1 MKKLFT
7 LLLLFT
13 IIKISTAQT
22 TPPTRSWDGGGDG
35 TLWTDNKNWVGDTL
49 PVAGDIVDFSA
60 KTATITGTIPI
71 TITALRLNLG
81 AKVTFLTNFKIDG
94 AASDQHALNV
104 GVASTLTLGNDTNPY
119 TFEIATNDTRNG
131 LSVFAAFDSAVIN
144 IAKVAT
150 LNLNRSNNALNIAA
164 PRTIVN
170 NNGTINI
177 ASTAKNGIRSSGFIN
192 NNGSINIGAVTTD
205 GIFILNNTFTNG
217 ATGKINIQKPA
228 DDGVEVAGGSG
239 KFINKGLIEGVL
251 ADAANTTRHLIQV
264 GSVDSVGVFEN
275 EGTIKANGGIS
286 TTARA
291 IMIYEKGVMNN
302 TGLIESQAGNPGA
315 NIYSRNE
322 MTNGKNGVIKLINSV
337 ININKGK
344 FTNNGYITKT
354 GGSAG
359 VNSSD
364 STATVIINNGFYR
377 YDSTGVF
384 HSGKTVFTDNGL
396 RLNAGN
402 ARVRVD
408 ANKQCS
414 ADIANVD
421 YEWFIDGKSYGKAT
435 SAGLL
440 TFTPKSIAADSV
452 LLTTTIPDISI
463 RVANICPAAVIT
475 TDVADQALV
484 ESMFKIYPSLFTT
497 EFSYEAISTEV
508 LNQPV
513 SIRDI
518 NGKLVEKF
526 IPTENTTQV
535 KMNNQSPGIYFIS
548 TLVGK
553 KQYTTRVVKN

>member
-1 MKKLFT
+1 MKQLST

-13 IIKISTAQT
+13 FIQMTIAQT
-22 TPPTRSWDGGGDG
+22 TPPTRGWDGGGDN

-49 PVAGDIVDFSA
+49 PVVGDIVDFSA
-60 KTATITGTIPI
+60 KNAIITGTIPI
-71 TITALRLNLG
+71 TITALRLNSG
-81 AKVTFLTNFKIDG
+81 AKITFLTNFKIDAT
-94 AASDQHALNV
+94 AADQHALNV

-119 TFEIATNDTRNG
+119 TFDITTTDTKNG

-150 LNLNRSNNALNIAA
+150 LNLNKSNNALNIAA

-170 NNGTINI
+170 NNGIINI

-192 NNGSINIGAVTTD
+192 NSGVINIGAVTTD
-205 GIFILNNTFTNG
+205 GIFILNNTFTNE
-217 ATGKINIQKPA
+217 TSGKINIQKPA
-228 DDGVEVAGGSG
+228 DDAIEVAGGSS
-239 KFINKGLIEGVL
+239 KFINKGLIEGIL

-264 GSVDSVGVFEN
+264 GSADSIGVFEN
-275 EGTIKANGGIS
+275 AGNIKANGGIS
-286 TTARA
+286 ITARA
-291 IMIYEKGVMNN
+291 IMIYEKGTMTN

-322 MTNGKNGVIKLINSV
+322 LTNGKNGVIKLINSV
-337 ININKGK
+337 INVNKGR

-384 HSGKTVFTDNGL
+384 HSGKTMFTDNGL
-396 RLNAGN
+396 RLNASN

-421 YEWFIDGKSYGKAT
+421 YEWFIDGKSYGKA
-435 SAGLL
+435 SATGLL

-452 LLTTTIPDISI
+452 ILTTTIPDISI
-463 RVANICPAAVIT
+463 RVANICQAAVIT
-475 TDVADQALV
+475 TDVAELALV

-497 EFSYEAISTEV
+497 EFTYEAISSEV
-508 LNQPV
+508 LNQLV

-526 IPTENTTQV
+526 VPTESTTQV
-535 KMNNQSPGIYFIS
+535 KMNNQSVGVYFIS

-553 KQYTTRVVKN
+553 KQYTTRVVKY